1 MFLCNLIGDFLNR
14 CDISK
19 SMRGTLNYLLI
30 LIFMLFFGSTG
41 FAQSAQETFGKNRI
55 QYRNFTWKYLSTN
68 SVDLFFYDEG
78 EVLAQHSIE
87 IAEVEFRRISDL
99 FGFTP
104 YNKIKI
110 FLYLSSNDRL
120 MSNLGISNTTSQT
133 GGKTNFTKSITEVAY
148 EGSLIQLKKQISAG
162 IAQILI
168 RDMLFG
174 GSLKDAVQNSYLL
187 TLPDWFIGGA
197 IKFASEGNS
206 PEMEDLLREL
216 AQRKKLR
223 QPANFVGQEA
233 YLVGQSIWSFISE
246 KYGKSSV
253 GNILNLTRIIRNE
266 ENAVAG
272 TLGITF
278 HAFTRDWKNFY
289 YLKNNSASLFY
300 SPPPAQNRLG
310 WNLKRKNY
318 KQLTFSADGQFLLYT
333 TDVKGKFQVMLHEV
347 KSGKTHTMFRGGARI
362 LQQNSEGE
370 FPLACFTP
378 ENRIVIAYPEKGGWK
393 GLSMNLRGRERKS
406 LDIFKDFNEIY
417 GFQVAPDGKSI
428 VISGSLESYADLFLV
443 TLPGFKRIRLTQD
456 EFDDLDPFF
465 NPSGDSLFFSSNRFP
480 RDTNVSPRQILEAKR
495 KYALFKMGIGKEKT
509 TPKLIWA
516 PDGNFLRGQMMGENT
531 VVGISDEGG
540 IPNVVQVNL
549 KESPMIP
556 RFVTTSKYS
565 ILDFAVQADHQLLAY
580 TTNPRLKPQLFLDGN
595 LEPASFSF
603 RRSDAQSTDPSDS
616 LSAQKKSMGYLAGDS
631 NRIDIRNY
639 VFEDEKKSTQ
649 SASSAKSRKER
660 VKLKRDP
667 KNLVVE
673 IQGPNSYLPNI
684 TADHLTTGLV
694 INPIPAWGLGAL
706 VDFSMHDLFENH
718 HISGGMTYFF
728 SDLEMRNNW
737 SFLEYQYLKRR
748 IDFKVRAERK
758 SIQSSSNT
766 QFIRQRDI
774 LNSLTTTASWPIST
788 ALRLDV
794 SPFFQ
799 VTRRNLFDQVNLNL
813 GGNDLYKYYFGAA
826 AEMVFDNTITTG
838 INLISGTRIKAR
850 VQYQAN
856 KTDPDRSFGELSVDA
871 RTYQPIHK
879 EITLAL
885 RGSFGRFFGN
895 APKKY
900 SLGGMDNWLFRSYN
914 VSDAKDDPLRGIN
927 QSNLTLSSDEAQ
939 TDWLFNRFC
948 TNLRGFK
955 YNAAYGTNFMLFN
968 AELRIPIVRYVYKG
982 PIDSNF
988 WRNLQLTAFTDFGT
1002 AWTGVGPFNKDNS
1015 LNTKQVEEG
1024 NFLIK
1029 IKSYENPFL
1038 MGYGFGA
1045 RTVFLGY
1052 FTKFDMAWG
1061 VKNNIT
1067 SDPAFYFTLGHDF

>member
-1 MFLCNLIGDFLNR
+1 MFLRFLVWDFVIG

-19 SMRGTLNYLLI
+19 LMQGKLNYLL
-30 LIFMLFFGSTG
+30 LIGLFLFSG
-41 FAQSAQETFGKNRI
+41 FQVHAQTAQDAFGKNRI
-55 QYRNFTWKYLSTN
+55 QYRDFTWKYLSTN
-68 SVDLFFYDEG
+68 SVDLFYYDEG
-78 EVLAQHSIE
+78 ETLAQHSIE

-120 MSNLGISNTTSQT
+120 MSNLGISNTITSQT

-148 EGSLIQLKKQISAG
+148 EGSLVQLKKQISAG
-162 IAQILI
+162 ISQILI

-197 IKFASEGNS
+197 IKFASEGNGV
-206 PEMEDLLREL
+206 EMEDLLRDL

-223 QPANFVGQEA
+223 QPANYVGSEA
-233 YLVGQSIWSFISE
+233 YLIGQSIWSFIAE

-278 HAFTRDWKNFY
+278 HAFTRDWKNHY
-289 YLKNNSASLFY
+289 SLKNNAASLFY
-300 SPPPAQNRLG
+300 SPPPAQKRLG
-310 WNLKRKNY
+310 WNLQKKNY
-318 KQLTFSADGQFLLYT
+318 KQLTFSSDGQFLLYT
-333 TDVKGKFQVMLHEV
+333 TDSKGKFQVMLHDI

-378 ENRIVIAYPEKGGWK
+378 ENRIVIAYPEKGSWK
-393 GLSMNLRGRERKS
+393 GLSMNTRGRERKN
-406 LDIFKDFNEIY
+406 LGIFKDFNEIY

-465 NPSGDSLFFSSNRFP
+465 NLTGDSIYFSSNRFA
-480 RDTNVSPRQILEAKR
+480 RDTSLSPRQILEARR
-495 KYALFKMGIGKEKT
+495 KYGLFKVSAAKEKT
-509 TPKLIWA
+509 SPVQVWS
-516 PDGNFLRGQMMGENT
+516 PDGNFLRGQLMGENGI
-531 VVGISDEGG
+531 VGISDEGG
-540 IPNVVQVNL
+540 IPNVVQIDL
-549 KESPMIP
+549 KEQPIRP
-556 RFVTTSKYS
+556 RFVTTSKFS
-565 ILDFAVQADHQLLAY
+565 ILDFAVQPDHQLLAY
-580 TTNPRLKPQLFLDGN
+580 TTNPRLKPQLFLDAG

-603 RRSDAQSTDPSDS
+603 RNPESISSSPTDTNSVQSKE
-616 LSAQKKSMGYLAGDS
+616 LGYFAGDS
-631 NRIDIRNY
+631 NRIDIRRY
-639 VFEDEKKSTQ
+639 VFEDEKKSNPAPVART
-649 SASSAKSRKER
+649 KKER

-667 KNLVVE
+667 KNLVVD
-673 IQGPNSYLPNI
+673 IQGPNNYFPNI
-684 TADHLTTGLV
+684 TADHLTTGMV

-737 SFLEYQYLKRR
+737 SFLEYQYLKKR
-748 IDFKVRAERK
+748 IDFKIRAERK

-774 LNSLTTTASWPIST
+774 LNSLSATASWPVST

-813 GGNDLYKYYFGAA
+813 GGSDLYKYFFGAA

-838 INLISGTRIKAR
+838 INMISGTRMKAR
-850 VQYQAN
+850 VQYQTN
-856 KTDPDRSFGELSVDA
+856 RTDPDRSFGEISVDA

-914 VSDAKDDPLRGIN
+914 VTDAKDDPLRGIN

-1002 AWTGVGPFNKDNS
+1002 AWTGVGPFSKDNS
-1015 LNTKQVEEG
+1015 LNTKQIEEG

-1029 IKSYENPFL
+1029 IKSYESPFL

-1061 VKNNIT
+1061 QKNNIT
-1067 SDPAFYFTLGHDF
+1067 SDPTFYFTLGHDF